1 MSNKEDINKLKEAL
15 KKKKKE
21 LGEVEEAWKTARG
34 KLSKVLQRFKSLQEQ
49 NRSRNK
55 ELKAAKATIA
65 ELRAQ
70 AMFADESDKVA
81 SDIPGDEINT
91 YKNRVLELEA
101 ELKAVAEHA
110 EHAGSKSI
118 DTEKKNRALIE
129 KLQEEVEEAK
139 KREAE
144 ARESIIALAQKT
156 QAKLELKRTIKKLK
170 EENNSLEDK
179 EDEIEW
185 LKEELEQCQASLSEA
200 RIALKDLKKSQ
211 QAEAVTMKNNTYEEE
226 IEALKTQLEE
236 SQLSLKGT
244 TEELEK
250 SKLDIIA
257 LKEQLTSVQPEA
269 ATPLKDNES
278 TVETFKSKINVSK
291 RN

>member
-15 KKKKKE
+15 KTKKKE

-70 AMFADESDKVA
+70 AMFAGESDKGA
-81 SDIPGDEINT
+81 SDIPGDDITT

-101 ELKAVAEHA
+101 ELKAIAEHA

-144 ARESIIALAQKT
+144 ARESAQLPYKRRKH
-156 QAKLELKRTIKKLK
+156 KL
-170 EENNSLEDK
+170 N
-179 EDEIEW
+179 
-185 LKEELEQCQASLSEA
+185 LS
-200 RIALKDLKKSQ
+200 
-211 QAEAVTMKNNTYEEE
+211 
-226 IEALKTQLEE
+226 
-236 SQLSLKGT
+236 
-244 TEELEK
+244 
-250 SKLDIIA
+250 
-257 LKEQLTSVQPEA
+257 
-269 ATPLKDNES
+269 
-278 TVETFKSKINVSK
+278 
-291 RN
+291 

>member
-1 MSNKEDINKLKEAL
+1 MAKLK
-15 KKKKKE
+15 
-21 LGEVEEAWKTARG
+21 RHG
-34 KLSKVLQRFKSLQEQ
+34 KQPGGNYQRFCKDLNLFKNK

-81 SDIPGDEINT
+81 SDIPGDDNTT

-101 ELKAVAEHA
+101 ELKAIAEHA

-144 ARESIIALAQKT
+144 ARESGAIITNA
-156 QAKLELKRTIKKLK
+156 
-170 EENNSLEDK
+170 EN
-179 EDEIEW
+179 
-185 LKEELEQCQASLSEA
+185 
-200 RIALKDLKKSQ
+200 
-211 QAEAVTMKNNTYEEE
+211 
-226 IEALKTQLEE
+226 
-236 SQLSLKGT
+236 
-244 TEELEK
+244 
-250 SKLDIIA
+250 
-257 LKEQLTSVQPEA
+257 TS
-269 ATPLKDNES
+269 
-278 TVETFKSKINVSK
+278 
-291 RN
+291 